1 MTREDH
7 GKGPDAGRRNRPASA
22 GKPAFRSLMGSG
34 LPAMPE
40 SPIPDLARRN
50 RTPDPLQ
57 PRPAMDGAGS
67 RTPAARG
74 PPRRN
79 PHRRTKKPAQPPA
92 GGPHTNP
99 PPRSRRACCS
109 SPVMA
114 ASLPA

>member
-7 GKGPDAGRRNRPASA
+7 GKGPAAGRRNRPASA

-57 PRPAMDGAGS
+57 PRPAMDGAGTA
-67 RTPAARG
+67 REAEPLPARG
-74 PPRRN
+74 ERCGNRIEF
-79 PHRRTKKPAQPPA
+79 A
-92 GGPHTNP
+92 
-99 PPRSRRACCS
+99 
-109 SPVMA
+109 
-114 ASLPA
+114 